1 MGGRVPMAH
10 KIRVML
16 VEDDP
21 FWRERLTADL
31 GKEPD
36 IEIVKAAASGREA
49 LEAAASLGMD
59 VVLMDINLTQNQLDG
74 LDAARELMLA
84 KQFEVKIIMLT
95 SLTEKEII
103 VKAFQNGAVNYINK
117 SSFYDIVR
125 AIREAYGG
133 ESPIHPDAA
142 ATMREEIRLM
152 QLTPSEREIHKLKAR
167 GYSRTE
173 ISEMLNKSLNT
184 IKTQIRSIRNKLLK

>member
-1 MGGRVPMAH
+1 MTQV
-10 KIRVML
+10 IRVML

-21 FWRERLTADL
+21 FWRERLAEDL
-31 GKEPD
+31 GKETD
-36 IEIVKAAASGREA
+36 IQVVRAASTAQEA
-49 LEAAASLGMD
+49 LEAAASLDMD

-74 LDAARELMLA
+74 LAATKELLLA
-84 KQFEVKIIMLT
+84 KRFEIKIIMLT

-103 VKAFQNGAVNYINK
+103 VKAFQNGAVNYISK
-117 SSFYDIVR
+117 SNFHDIVKAVR
-125 AIREAYGG
+125 DAYKD

-152 QLTPSEREIHKLKAR
+152 QLTASEREIHELKQR

-173 ISEMLNKSLNT
+173 ISNMLNKSLNT